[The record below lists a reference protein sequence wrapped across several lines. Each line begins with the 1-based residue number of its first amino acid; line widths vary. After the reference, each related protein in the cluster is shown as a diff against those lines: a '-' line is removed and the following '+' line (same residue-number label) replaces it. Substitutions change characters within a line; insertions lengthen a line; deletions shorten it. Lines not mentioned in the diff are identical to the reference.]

1 MLAMQFVPA
10 AGLNPPI
17 SSSVAPSGIP
27 APADPVEPMIPS
39 GDVAP
44 RPDAV
49 VPVWAAAA
57 PQPSAIT
64 IAITSIRCID
74 ISSALIAD
82 VFSLSTRRNGT
93 KCRRARSALVHRRT

>member
-1 MLAMQFVPA
+1 MLATQFVPA

-49 VPVWAAAA
+49 WAAAA

-64 IAITSIRCID
+64 VAITSIRCID
-74 ISSALIAD
+74 ISSALMAD
-82 VFSLSTRRNGT
+82 VSGLSTRRNGT
-93 KCRRARSALVHRRT
+93 KCRRA